1 MKNFI
6 LLFVLGV
13 FFYLEMQTLL
23 AVIDSQRDLISI
35 LCLEG
40 VCVSWRIN
48 LDSCFNCCDV
58 EEFG

>member
-35 LCLEG
+35 LCFEG
-40 VCVSWRIN
+40 VCVSWLIN
-48 LDSCFNCCDV
+48 LDSCFNCCYV

>member
-23 AVIDSQRDLISI
+23 AVIDSQRDLISM
-35 LCLEG
+35 LW
-40 VCVSWRIN
+40 CVSWRIN